1 MDVVLAVLAVM
12 FFVVVVTVPS
22 LLGCWLWKQFKRNS
36 ARIDELE
43 RKTESRYAP
52 VEQAEEPSETK
63 KTEAE
68 ISAQKLYDQISLG
81 MNAVLGYDLGTARRA
96 LNGNEDRR

>member
-36 ARIDELE
+36 ARLDEME
-43 RKTESRYAP
+43 RRLSAGYAIAVQEETAPES
-52 VEQAEEPSETK
+52 K